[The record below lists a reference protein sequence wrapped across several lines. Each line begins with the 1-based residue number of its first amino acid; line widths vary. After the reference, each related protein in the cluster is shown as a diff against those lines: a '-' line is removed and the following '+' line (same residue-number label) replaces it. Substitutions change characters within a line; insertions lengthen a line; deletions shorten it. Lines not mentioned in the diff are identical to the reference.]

1 MSASASYPQGG
12 HALVFG
18 ASGLAAW
25 GVMNQLLQGYP
36 EPGTFTHVTG
46 CVNRPLKLSNTQWP
60 TSAPGVPLFDLVSGI
75 DLTKGS
81 LDEFADALKVKV
93 KNLATVTHVF
103 YFGRHPV
110 SLLGF

>member
-1 MSASASYPQGG
+1 
-12 HALVFG
+12 
-18 ASGLAAW
+18 
-25 GVMNQLLQGYP
+25 
-36 EPGTFTHVTG
+36 
-46 CVNRPLKLSNTQWP
+46 VNRSLKVSNTQWP
-60 TSAPGVPLFDLVSGI
+60 TSGPGVPLLNLVSGI

-103 YFGRHPV
+103 YFGRYPG

>member
-1 MSASASYPQGG
+1 MSALTSYPHGG

-36 EPGTFTHVTG
+36 EPGIFTHVTG

-60 TSAPGVPLFDLVSGI
+60 TSREGAPLLDLVSGV

-93 KNLATVTHVF
+93 KKLATVTHVF